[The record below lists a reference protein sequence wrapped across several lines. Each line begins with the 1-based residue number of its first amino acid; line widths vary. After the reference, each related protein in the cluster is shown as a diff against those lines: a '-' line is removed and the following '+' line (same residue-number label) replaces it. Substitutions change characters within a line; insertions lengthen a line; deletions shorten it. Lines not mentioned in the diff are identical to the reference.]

1 MYLVVGLGNPGEEY
15 EKTPHNLGFRVVDLL
30 GERHSIRI
38 SRKDSKAMTGIGE
51 IAGKPAMLA
60 KPQTYMNLS
69 GASVAGR

>member
-38 SRKDSKAMTGIGE
+38 SRRDSKAITGVGE
-51 IAGKPAMLA
+51 VAEQAKPMLV
-60 KPQTYMNLS
+60 KPQTYI
-69 GASVAGR
+69 